1 MKKTIILTESQLKML
16 QEQEWEMSS
25 VDNAKLVEKAQK
37 DLAIIHKSF
46 DSHYNMI
53 VSVTMS
59 DIINDMRQ
67 YTDTLE
73 NLDTIIE
80 SVEKKYNYYFDIV
93 ESHDLFD
100 RPNEISTLSDLTFDM
115 YAALED
121 LKDIKYVLDD
131 MLDLTRKLSDKKPK
145 NVIKLN
151 ENKKKII

>member
-37 DLAIIHKSF
+37 DLSIINKSF

-53 VSVTMS
+53 MTLTIS
-59 DIINDMRQ
+59 DIINDMGQ
-67 YTDTLE
+67 YTDTSE
-73 NLDTIIE
+73 NLGTILE
-80 SVEKKYNYYFDIV
+80 SVESKFNYYFEIA
-93 ESHDLFD
+93 ESYDFFE
-100 RPNEISTLSDLTFDM
+100 RPDEITTLSNLTHDM
-115 YAALED
+115 QDSMYE

-131 MLDLTRKLSDKKPK
+131 MLDLSKKIAEMKPK

-151 ENKKKII
+151 ENKR

>member
-151 ENKKKII
+151 ENKKK

>member
-1 MKKTIILTESQLKML
+1 MKKTIVLTESQVKML
-16 QEQEWEMSS
+16 QEQDWKMSS
-25 VDNAKLVEKAQK
+25 VDNAKIVENAQK
-37 DLAIIHKSF
+37 DLAIINKSF

-53 VSVTMS
+53 MTVTIS
-59 DIINDMRQ
+59 DIMNDMGQ

-73 NLDTIIE
+73 NLGTILE
-80 SVEKKYNYYFDIV
+80 SVESKFNYYFDIV

-115 YAALED
+115 YAVLED

-151 ENKKKII
+151 ENKKK